1 METMRAL
8 RIEKFGPV
16 ADLHVRDVEKPHA
29 SEGQVLV
36 QVWSAGL
43 NPSDVKNATGAMK
56 QTTLPRTAGRDAAGI
71 VVEGRADLKGAEVWA
86 TGGGLGFTVDG
97 CHAEYV
103 LLPEAA
109 VRRKPDSL
117 TLEQAGSI
125 GVPFVTGWLALV
137 HAAAIRAGET
147 ILIVGA
153 SGAVGSAATQIAKWK
168 GARVIGA
175 DRRKPAEPLAEES
188 IDTLTED
195 LSQSV
200 RRLTGGDG
208 ADVAFDT
215 VGGPMFEPCL
225 KSLRRG
231 GRQVAISSTGERR
244 VSFDLIDFYHHE
256 LTLHGVDSLQWDLAS
271 AADILDQLKPGFDS
285 GALAAPATQSYP
297 LARATEAYETL
308 AAGKAATKL
317 IIAPQAR

>member
-16 ADLHVRDVEKPHA
+16 ADLQVRDVEKPHA

-43 NPSDVKNATGAMK
+43 NPSDAKNATGAMK
-56 QTTLPRTAGRDAAGI
+56 QTTLPRTPGRDAAGI

-86 TGGGLGFTVDG
+86 TGGGLGFTMDG

-103 LLPEAA
+103 LLPEAGI
-109 VRRKPDSL
+109 RRKPDSL

-125 GVPFVTGWLALV
+125 GVPFVTAWLALV

-153 SGAVGSAATQIAKWK
+153 SGSVGSAATQIAKWK

-175 DRRKPAEPLAEES
+175 DLRKPAKSLADES
-188 IDTLTED
+188 IDTSAED
-195 LSQSV
+195 LRERV
-200 RRLTGGDG
+200 LRLTGGNG
-208 ADVAFDT
+208 ADLAFDT

-225 KSLRRG
+225 KSLHRG
-231 GRQVAISSTGERR
+231 GRLVEINSAGGRR
-244 VSFDLIDFYHHE
+244 VSFDLIDFYHQE
-256 LTLHGVDSLQWDLAS
+256 LSLHGVDSLKWDLAS
-271 AADILDQLKPGFDS
+271 AGDILDQLKPGFDS
-285 GALAAPATQSYP
+285 GALAPPAAQSYP
-297 LARATEAYETL
+297 LAQAREAYETL
-308 AAGKAATKL
+308 AAGKAVSKL
-317 IIAPQAR
+317 IIAPRG